1 MVKVNGNVT
10 AAIKEAEKENP
21 DPSEIK
27 NKFEGVLDTM
37 KEVGETI
44 EKVSKWEWTEKVI
57 KLFGKLGLSI
67 ML

>member
-10 AAIKEAEKENP
+10 AAIKEAEKEKP

-44 EKVSKWEWTEKVI
+44 EKASKWEWTEKVI